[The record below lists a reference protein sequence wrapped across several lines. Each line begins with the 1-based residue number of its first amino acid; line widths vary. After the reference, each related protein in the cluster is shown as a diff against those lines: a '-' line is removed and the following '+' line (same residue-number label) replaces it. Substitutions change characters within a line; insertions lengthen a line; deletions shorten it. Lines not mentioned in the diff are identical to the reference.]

1 MATLRPFRD
10 YDEHDVLN
18 LFAFDYAVRGEV
30 TRGALVRI
38 KAASNGWKVHE
49 ADIDAFSTVNMNSYS
64 LDNVTNLR
72 YGVNA
77 LVDLAG
83 SGETP
88 LGMLLYDCKEVDEN
102 GEKLIYNP
110 RKAAE
115 MQCALSGQAVPI
127 ATKGI
132 FVVNGVDGTPA
143 AGGVAY
149 CGAAAANDGLIS
161 ATAPLSG
168 GTKITIGKFLG
179 AANTAGD
186 VLLKLEL

>member
-1 MATLRPFRD
+1 MALLRPFRD

-18 LFAFDYAVRGEV
+18 LFAFDYAVRGAA

-38 KAASNGWKVHE
+38 KNSTDGWVPHS
-49 ADIDAFSTVNMNSYS
+49 ADVDAFDDVNMNSYS
-64 LDNVTNLR
+64 LDNVVNLR
-72 YGVNA
+72 YGVKS

-83 SGETP
+83 SGESP
-88 LGMLLYDCKEVDEN
+88 LGMMLYDCNEVDEN

-115 MQCALSGQAVPI
+115 MQTAMSGQAVPI

-132 FVVNGVDGTPA
+132 FVVNGVDGTPT
-143 AGGVAY
+143 AGGTAY
-149 CGAAAANDGLIS
+149 CGATAANDGQIS

-168 GTKITIGKFLG
+168 GTKVVIGKFLG
-179 AANTAGD
+179 VTGVGGD

>member
-1 MATLRPFRD
+1 MALLRPFRD

-18 LFAFDYAVRGEV
+18 LFAFDYAVRGAV
-30 TRGALVRI
+30 KRGALVHI
-38 KAASNGWKVHE
+38 KAANGWKAHE
-49 ADIDAFSTVNMNSYS
+49 ADVDAFSSVNMNSYS
-64 LDNVTNLR
+64 LDNVVNLR
-72 YGVNA
+72 YGVTA

-83 SGETP
+83 SGENA
-88 LGMLLYDCKEVDEN
+88 LGMLLYDVDEFDEN

-115 MQCALSGQAVPI
+115 MQTAMSGQAVPI

-143 AGGVAY
+143 AGGTAY
-149 CGAAAANDGLIS
+149 CGAAANDGLIS
-161 ATAPLSG
+161 ATAPLAG
-168 GTKITIGKFLG
+168 GTKQTIGKFLG

>member
-1 MATLRPFRD
+1 MASTLLPFRQVH
-10 YDEHDVLN
+10 ENDVVN
-18 LFAFDYAVRGEV
+18 LFAYDGSSA
-30 TRGALVRI
+30 TRGLIVKLKTTA
-38 KAASNGWKVHE
+38 GW
-49 ADIDAFSTVNMNSYS
+49 DIDDNLGTTSINNSYANTVS
-64 LDNVTNLR
+64 DR
-72 YGVNA
+72 YDVKA
-77 LVDLAG
+77 RVETCA
-83 SGETP
+83 SGNTP
-88 LGMLLYDCKEVDEN
+88 FGMLMYDVAETDEN